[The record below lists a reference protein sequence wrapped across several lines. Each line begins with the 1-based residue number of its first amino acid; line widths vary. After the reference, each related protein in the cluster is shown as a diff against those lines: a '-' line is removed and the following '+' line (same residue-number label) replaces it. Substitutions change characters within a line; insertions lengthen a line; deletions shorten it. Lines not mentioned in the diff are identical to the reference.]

1 MIDVIHIRCVE
12 INCIERAKYNYSS
25 ETKEMYCLKH
35 KKDNMF
41 CVSSTKC
48 IEADCTTRP
57 TYNFSTEKKP
67 IYCLKHKKDDM
78 INVINAMCKTPMC
91 SIMASNKK
99 YRGYC
104 MRCFI
109 HMFPGEKVAFN
120 YKTKERAVVEYILE
134 YFKDSKYTW
143 VADKTI
149 NNGCSDRRPDL
160 LVDLGHQVIIVE
172 IDENQHD
179 VYDCSC
185 QNKRIMELS
194 KDVGHRP
201 IIFIRFNPDGY
212 LTNKMKITSCWT
224 LDGRGICVVSESKK
238 EEWVARLKALSDQ
251 VEYWANLKNT
261 TDKTVEII
269 QLFYDN

>member
-91 SIMASNKK
+91 SIMASNKNT
-99 YRGYC
+99 
-104 MRCFI
+104 
-109 HMFPGEKVAFN
+109 EA
-120 YKTKERAVVEYILE
+120 
-134 YFKDSKYTW
+134 
-143 VADKTI
+143 
-149 NNGCSDRRPDL
+149 
-160 LVDLGHQVIIVE
+160 IV
-172 IDENQHD
+172 
-179 VYDCSC
+179 
-185 QNKRIMELS
+185 
-194 KDVGHRP
+194 
-201 IIFIRFNPDGY
+201 
-212 LTNKMKITSCWT
+212 
-224 LDGRGICVVSESKK
+224 CVVLFICFQVKK
-238 EEWVARLKALSDQ
+238 
-251 VEYWANLKNT
+251 
-261 TDKTVEII
+261 
-269 QLFYDN
+269 